1 MRFQKVFIFSGVRIV
16 AINTRLF
23 GISVGFDGDDLLFLV
38 TVETELSPFL
48 DEQLGFDRLMRGVAG
63 SAFAVASRGV
73 LEWGFGNVLLKIIM
87 ALVTKLPIGFNEQ
100 FLDVRLMWF
109 VAGRAFAI
117 FHRLML
123 HFAGQQLL
131 LRVVVAFEAKFAVG
145 FDQQALEVRGMWIMA
160 GGTFAV
166 FYGLMLRFRSLG
178 EGVMALQAERLA
190 GLNQHF
196 GIRRAVRIVTGR
208 AFAIFDRLMF
218 DFCFLEKIFVTSET
232 DLLLRPLQ
240 FDRKTRL
247 MTFVALLVFIRRM
260 RNKFDFGH
268 NRGVGLNAD
277 DSVQRLSILVVN
289 DR

>member
-1 MRFQKVFIFSGVRIV
+1 M
-16 AINTRLF
+16 
-23 GISVGFDGDDLLFLV
+23 
-38 TVETELSPFL
+38 
-48 DEQLGFDRLMRGVAG
+48 
-63 SAFAVASRGV
+63 
-73 LEWGFGNVLLKIIM
+73 LERGFGDVLLKIIM
-87 ALVTKLPIGFNEQ
+87 ALVTKLPIGLNEQ
-100 FLDVRLMWF
+100 LLDVRLMWF

-196 GIRRAVRIVTGR
+196 GIRRAVRIVTG
-208 AFAIFDRLMF
+208 
-218 DFCFLEKIFVTSET
+218 
-232 DLLLRPLQ
+232 
-240 FDRKTRL
+240 
-247 MTFVALLVFIRRM
+247 
-260 RNKFDFGH
+260 
-268 NRGVGLNAD
+268 
-277 DSVQRLSILVVN
+277 
-289 DR
+289 